1 MKREVLE
8 EIINSQKNLI
18 VDGDV
23 ASGKTTN
30 VLFPLVDEMIN
41 KKESMFILDSRE
53 EYINEYYDKLKEN
66 DYNIITINLRD
77 LDKSDGWNPFEYP
90 HSLYKKGKLDQAQEY
105 IEKIG
110 KTMFYENTNADPF
123 WAYTASDFMTGV
135 TLGLFEDGK
144 EDEINLNSVNNMF
157 NGVDSKYATSDYIT
171 TYFNMKD
178 KASAP
183 YIYASTTFLAPKE
196 TKGGI
201 LSVARQKL
209 RLFVSREK
217 LSKILN
223 KTTFSYEK
231 LLNTHTAIIFI
242 NKDENKSLNA
252 ISAMFIEQL
261 FNILIDNKSSNRF
274 NFVVDNFDSIEHIN
288 DLVEMLSSATSRN
301 IKFLIVT
308 RSLDE
313 LINKYGNYVSKLSNL
328 LVINNDKLRLNISG
342 LEKDVDKQFNEVI
355 IKSSNIEYPKLN
367 ENPIKIFDL
376 QKFVIDKKK
385 DNIANSFT
393 NPFDNVPELPEFPG
407 AEKYKN
413 KSLEELISNIDKK
426 IEEIEAEEYKDIKE
440 HLNTKDANISKFKI
454 EDTL

>member
-201 LSVARQKL
+201 LFVARQKL

-313 LINKYGNYVSKLSNL
+313 LINKYGNYVSKLSDL

>member
-23 ASGKTTN
+23 TSGKTTN

-183 YIYASTTFLAPKE
+183 YIYYE
-196 TKGGI
+196 
-201 LSVARQKL
+201 
-209 RLFVSREK
+209 
-217 LSKILN
+217 KILN
-223 KTTFSYEK
+223 
-231 LLNTHTAIIFI
+231 NPTAIIFI
-242 NKDENKSLNA
+242 NKDENKSLSA
-252 ISAMFIEQL
+252 IPAMFVEQL
-261 FNILIDNKSSNRF
+261 YNILIDNKLNYKF
-274 NFVVDNFDSIEHIN
+274 NFVIDNFDSIEHIN
-288 DLVEMLSSATSRN
+288 ELVEMLSSSTSRN
-301 IKFLIVT
+301 IKFLIGT
-308 RSLDE
+308 RSFDE
-313 LINKYGNYVSKLSNL
+313 LISKYGNYISKICNKLVIANANLKLS
-328 LVINNDKLRLNISG
+328 ISG
-342 LEKDVDKQFNEVI
+342 QEKVIDKQFAEVI
-355 IKSSNIEYPKLN
+355 IKNTDIVYPKLS
-367 ENPIKIFDL
+367 ENPLKIFDL
-376 QKFVIDKKK
+376 QKFVMDKKK
-385 DNIANSFT
+385 DNLANAFS
-393 NPFDNVPELPEFPG
+393 NPFEKVPELPAFPG
-407 AEKYKN
+407 SEKYQN
-413 KSLEELISNIDKK
+413 QSVEELISRIDQK
-426 IEEIEAEEYKDIKE
+426 IEEIESEEYNDIRE
-440 HLNTKDANISKFKI
+440 NLNINDANISKFKI

>member
-90 HSLYKKGKLDQAQEY
+90 HLLYKKGKLDQAQEY

-301 IKFLIVT
+301 IKFLIGT

>member
-123 WAYTASDFMTGV
+123 WVYTASDFMTGV

-301 IKFLIVT
+301 IKFLIGT

-367 ENPIKIFDL
+367 ENTIKIFDL

-393 NPFDNVPELPEFPG
+393 NPFDNVRELPG

>member
-123 WAYTASDFMTGV
+123 WVYTASDFMTGV

-301 IKFLIVT
+301 IKFLIGT

-393 NPFDNVPELPEFPG
+393 NPFDNVRELPG